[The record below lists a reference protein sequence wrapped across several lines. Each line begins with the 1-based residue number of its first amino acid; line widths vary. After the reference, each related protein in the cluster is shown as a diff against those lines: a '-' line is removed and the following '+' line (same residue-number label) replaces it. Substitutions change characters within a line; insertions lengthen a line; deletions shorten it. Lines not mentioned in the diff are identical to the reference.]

1 MITALVIAFI
11 NCNPPPPPSPSGEGL
26 LNIRDG
32 LREMEAEA
40 SKADIILHL
49 MIQYIQDDA
58 EQQVN

>member
-40 SKADIILHL
+40 SKADITL
-49 MIQYIQDDA
+49 DDTIYTR
-58 EQQVN
+58 

>member
-11 NCNPPPPPSPSGEGL
+11 NCNPPPPRPPSPSGEGL

-40 SKADIILHL
+40 SKADITL
-49 MIQYIQDDA
+49 DDTIYTR
-58 EQQVN
+58 

>member
-11 NCNPPPPPSPSGEGL
+11 NCNPRPPPSPSGEGL

-40 SKADIILHL
+40 SKADITLDDTI
-49 MIQYIQDDA
+49 YIQDDA